1 MIMKFLLDLREV
13 SKTDRALVGGKGANL
28 GELIRM
34 DELRV
39 PEGFCITTKA
49 YDAILYENQ
58 AIREL
63 LEQLHPLKADDRQT
77 IARISGNIREIIE
90 KTPVPAELDAEISEK
105 LTSFD
110 PDTAFAIRSSAT
122 AEDLPTA
129 SFAGQQD
136 TYLHII
142 GKEEILK
149 HIAACWASLFTERA
163 VSYRIQNGFDHQQV
177 RLAVIV
183 QQLVIPQASGIVFTA
198 DPVSFNR
205 KVMRIDAGFGLGEAL
220 VSGIV
225 NADNYIIRE
234 GKITDKQ
241 VPTKK
246 TLIYPAQS
254 GGTEAKAIQ
263 EEKQHLQVL
272 TDEHILIL
280 ERIGRTIEAHF
291 GSPQDIEWCLADDQF
306 YIVQSRPITTLFPIP
321 EAADTKRHVYASV
334 GHQQMMTDALKPLG
348 ISIWQLSTFHP
359 MYTAGGRL
367 FVDISNQLATVS
379 GRETLLNTLGKS
391 DPLSRDAL
399 IHIME
404 RKFIPEQPE
413 DQIMPNPAHAKNLAF
428 RDAPAPDPSLVPQ
441 LIGQNLETIR
451 QLNRDISGKSGT
463 ALLEFI
469 LEDLQALKQLLF
481 DPQSFA
487 ALMTGIHATAW
498 INEKLF
504 EWLGEKHAADT
515 LSQSLDYNVT
525 SEMGLALMDVADV
538 VRSYPEIVSYLEQTT
553 NDAFLNELPRM
564 TGGKEV
570 QEVITHYL
578 DKYGMRCPGE
588 IDITKTRWSEKPSI
602 LIPLIL
608 NNVRNFEPG
617 AAKRKFE
624 QGRTEAR
631 EKEAELLERL
641 KQLPDGEQ
649 KATETK
655 EQIDRIRHFSGYREF
670 PKYIMISHYFAYKQA
685 LMKEAE
691 KLVRAGMIHQKED
704 IFYLTF
710 TELQEVLHTQQVDQE
725 LIKKRKEAFKLH
737 EKLVPPRL
745 MTSEG
750 EVISGK
756 YNRDDLPE
764 HALAGLA
771 VSSGI
776 VEGRARVVL
785 KLEDAVLEADDILV
799 TAFTD
804 PSWTP
809 LFVSIKGLVTEVG
822 GLMTHGAVIAR
833 EYGIPAVV
841 GVEQATQLIRDGD
854 RIRVNGREGWVEIIE
869 RRG

>member
-1 MIMKFLLDLREV
+1 MKYILDLREV
-13 SKTDRALVGGKGANL
+13 NKNDPALVGGKGANL
-28 GELIRM
+28 GELTRM
-34 DELRV
+34 DEIRV
-39 PEGFCITTKA
+39 PEGFCVTTKA
-49 YDAILYENQ
+49 YEAIVESNQ
-58 AIREL
+58 TVREL
-63 LEQLHPLKADDRQT
+63 LEQLRPLKAGDRQAIT
-77 IARISGNIREIIE
+77 RISENIREAIE
-90 KTPVPAELDAEISEK
+90 KIPIPKELDTEIREK
-105 LTSFD
+105 LASFD

-136 TYLHII
+136 TYLNII
-142 GKEEILK
+142 GKDEILK
-149 HIAACWASLFTERA
+149 HISACWASLFTERA

-183 QQLVIPQASGIVFTA
+183 QQLVIPQASGVVFTA

-225 NADNYIIRE
+225 NADNYVIRE
-234 GKITDKQ
+234 GKITDNQ
-241 VPTKK
+241 VPAKK
-246 TLIYPAQS
+246 TLIRPTQS
-254 GGTEAKAIQ
+254 GGTKEEVVQA
-263 EEKQHLQVL
+263 EKQNLQVL
-272 TDEHILIL
+272 TDEHILLL
-280 ERIGRTIEAHF
+280 ERIGRTVEAHF
-291 GSPQDIEWCLADDQF
+291 GSPQDIEWCLAGDQF
-306 YIVQSRPITTLFPIP
+306 YLVQSRPITTLFPVP
-321 EAADTKRHVYASV
+321 EANDTKRHVYASV

-348 ISIWQLSTFHP
+348 IAIWQLSTFHP

-367 FVDISNQLATVS
+367 FVDISNQLATES

-413 DQIMPNPAHAKNLAF
+413 DQNTPNPAHAKNLAF

-441 LIGQNLETIR
+441 LIEQNLETIR

-469 LEDLQALKQLLF
+469 LEDLQSLKQLLF

-504 EWLGEKHAADT
+504 EWLGEKNAADT

-538 VRSYPEIVSYLEQTT
+538 VRSYPEIVRYLEETK
-553 NDAFLNELPRM
+553 NEAFLDELPRM

-570 QEVITHYL
+570 QEAITHYL

-624 QGRTEAR
+624 QGKTEAL
-631 EKEAELLERL
+631 EKEAELLARL
-641 KQLPDGEQ
+641 RQLPDGEQ

-655 EQIDRIRHFSGYREF
+655 EQIDRIRNFSGYREF

-691 KLVRAGMIHQKED
+691 KLVLAGKIYHKED

-710 TELQEVLHTQQVDQE
+710 VELQEVLHTQQADQE
-725 LIKKRKEAFKLH
+725 LIEQQKEAFKLH

-776 VEGRARVVL
+776 VEGRARVIL
-785 KLEDAVLEADDILV
+785 KLEDAVWKQTIFWSL
-799 TAFTD
+799 
-804 PSWTP
+804 P
-809 LFVSIKGLVTEVG
+809 L
-822 GLMTHGAVIAR
+822 
-833 EYGIPAVV
+833 
-841 GVEQATQLIRDGD
+841 LIRAGHRCLFPSRD
-854 RIRVNGREGWVEIIE
+854 W
-869 RRG
+869 